1 MKIDGIIFDIDGTL
15 WDVRDEIAL
24 ALTREVHNQGHP
36 EINFTPENLTPV
48 FGTPP
53 NEVADLF
60 MPHLPPQER
69 YKLMEDCG
77 NRQIQL
83 IESLH
88 TDRTYPGV
96 KATIKKLA
104 QQYPLFIVSN
114 CPSGYV
120 RAFMRRNKLSPWIT
134 DYEEQGHTG
143 LPKDKNIKLVMER
156 SRLKS
161 PVYIG
166 DTKGDAESAKK
177 AGTAFV
183 WASYGFGNVDNPEY
197 SIDDFTELHR
207 LLDI

>member
-24 ALTREVHNQGHP
+24 ALTREAHNQGHP
-36 EINFTPENLTPV
+36 EINFTLENLTSV
-48 FGTPP
+48 FGVPP

-60 MPHLPPQER
+60 MPHLPPKER

-77 NRQIQL
+77 NHQIHL
-83 IESLH
+83 VESLD

-96 KATIKKLA
+96 KDTIKKLA

-143 LPKDKNIKLVMER
+143 LPKEENIKLVMER

-161 PVYIG
+161 PIYIG

-177 AGTAFV
+177 AGISFV
-183 WASYGFGNVDNPEY
+183 WASYGFGHVDNPEY
-197 SIDDFTELHR
+197 SIDDFRELHR
-207 LLDI
+207 LLEQ

>member
-183 WASYGFGNVDNPEY
+183 WALSLIHISEPTRPY
-197 SIDDFTELHR
+197 
-207 LLDI
+207 

>member
-1 MKIDGIIFDIDGTL
+1 MKIDSIIFDIDGTL
-15 WDVRDEIAL
+15 WDVRDEIAT
-24 ALTREVHNQGHP
+24 ALTREVHDQGHP
-36 EINFTPENLTPV
+36 EINFTLENLTPV

-143 LPKDKNIKLVMER
+143 LPKGENIKLVMER

-183 WASYGFGNVDNPEY
+183 WASYGFGYVDNPEY

>member
-183 WASYGFGNVDNPEY
+183 WASYGFGHVGNPEY

>member
-53 NEVADLF
+53 NEGADLF

-183 WASYGFGNVDNPEY
+183 WASYGFGHVDNPEY

>member
-1 MKIDGIIFDIDGTL
+1 MKIDSIIFDIDGTL
-15 WDVRDEIAL
+15 WDVRDEIAT
-24 ALTREVHNQGHP
+24 ALTREVHDQGHP
-36 EINFTPENLTPV
+36 EINFTLENLTPV

-183 WASYGFGNVDNPEY
+183 WASYGFGYVDNPEY

>member
-183 WASYGFGNVDNPEY
+183 
-197 SIDDFTELHR
+197 
-207 LLDI
+207 